1 MSRAWRMVRV
11 SSSEILRRD
20 TGGKSQQRRPGLPRT
35 GEPPAS
41 RRVYAVQ
48 GGCGR
53 GRAIQGAWGWQPRGS
68 GGLDQNS
75 CLERREMVWPGA
87 TPGYSYFRML
97 CLRGN
102 RKKTVRRCGARWAGS
117 SLAFPS
123 PLLFYPHPPFLS
135 PSLSSLSPF
144 LHPSI
149 HPFVLLLFLRT
160 GPKHLWGTSLSP
172 LVQGLG
178 PSLDLGSLGN
188 AAQS

>member
-1 MSRAWRMVRV
+1 MSRARRTVLV

-20 TGGKSQQRRPGLPRT
+20 TEGKSQQRRLGLPRT
-35 GEPPAS
+35 REPPAS

-48 GGCGR
+48 GGCGW

-68 GGLDQNS
+68 GGLNQHS
-75 CLERREMVWPGA
+75 CLERRGMVRPGA

-102 RKKTVRRCGARWAGS
+102 RKKTVRRCGVRWAGS
-117 SLAFPS
+117 SPAFPS

-135 PSLSSLSPF
+135 PSLSSLSAF

-160 GPKHLWGTSLSP
+160 GPKH
-172 LVQGLG
+172 
-178 PSLDLGSLGN
+178 
-188 AAQS
+188 